1 MKKLRNILESIGVAT
16 LTVLVVCI
24 LIGLF
29 VLIGVPI
36 LAILSLVI
44 VSIAYLFFG
53 LFGHYANIFIGI
65 ALVLAIIG
73 YLARQY
79 YKDNF

>member
-16 LTVLVVCI
+16 LTILVVCI

-29 VLIGVPI
+29 ILIGTPI
-36 LAILSLVI
+36 LMILSLVI
-44 VSIAYLFFG
+44 VSIAYLLFG
-53 LFGHYANIFIGI
+53 LLGHCANIFIGI

>member
-1 MKKLRNILESIGVAT
+1 MKKLRNILESIGVAILT
-16 LTVLVVCI
+16 LFVVGVLIGLII
-24 LIGLF
+24 LIG
-29 VLIGVPI
+29 IPI
-36 LAILSLVI
+36 LTILSLVI
-44 VSIAYLFFG
+44 VFIAYLLFG
-53 LFGHYANIFIGI
+53 LFGHCANIIVGI

>member
-16 LTVLVVCI
+16 LTLFVVGVLIGLII
-24 LIGLF
+24 LIG
-29 VLIGVPI
+29 IPI
-36 LAILSLVI
+36 LTILSLVI
-44 VSIAYLFFG
+44 VSIAYLLFG
-53 LFGHYANIFIGI
+53 LLGHYANIFIGVT
-65 ALVLAIIG
+65 LVLAIIG